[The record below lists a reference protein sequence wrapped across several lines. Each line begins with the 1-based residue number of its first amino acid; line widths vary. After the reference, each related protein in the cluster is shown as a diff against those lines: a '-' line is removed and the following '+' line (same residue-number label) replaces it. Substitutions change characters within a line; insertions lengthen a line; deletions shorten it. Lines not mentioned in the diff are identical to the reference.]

1 MCCRTCSSP
10 PPHPHPLLVQP
21 QQRKRHYWRL
31 DCKCI
36 ILFQNNTS
44 NKYYKVN
51 KPPATITPASHVRP
65 AATSF
70 YVPPQEIP
78 LSEILEVRP
87 AGNFALV
94 PAGTNPHCFELI
106 TGTMC
111 YFVGEDPNSL
121 SSLAPSNSQTL
132 PQTPPSP
139 SQVAPNSGVGREV
152 AKAWESAIRQAL
164 MPVSF
169 QDAPP
174 AAGNTT
180 HSE

>member
-1 MCCRTCSSP
+1 MHHTFPEQHLQQILQGKQTPSYDHTCVTCPTSC
-10 PPHPHPLLVQP
+10 
-21 QQRKRHYWRL
+21 Y
-31 DCKCI
+31 I
-36 ILFQNNTS
+36 ILR
-44 NKYYKVN
+44 
-51 KPPATITPASHVRP
+51 VRP
-65 AATSF
+65 VPPS
-70 YVPPQEIP
+70 PPQEIP

-121 SSLAPSNSQTL
+121 PSSLAPSNSQTL

-174 AAGNTT
+174 AAGKTS

>member
-1 MCCRTCSSP
+1 MHHTFPEQHLQQILQGINSYDHACVTCP
-10 PPHPHPLLVQP
+10 IVCYIMFYIPL
-21 QQRKRHYWRL
+21 K
-31 DCKCI
+31 
-36 ILFQNNTS
+36 
-44 NKYYKVN
+44 
-51 KPPATITPASHVRP
+51 
-65 AATSF
+65 
-70 YVPPQEIP
+70 EIP

-111 YFVGEDPNSL
+111 YFVGEDPNTL
-121 SSLAPSNSQTL
+121 SSLTPSNSHTL

-152 AKAWESAIRQAL
+152 AKAWGSAIRQAL